1 MKTFIKQES
10 LLSIKKSAVAG
21 IYLLTLLV
29 FSSGLCAGFFIS
41 FFGFVI
47 DVFKVAFLFC
57 CGLMVVCTVLL
68 FLLMK
73 KNRVLKNDYLVF
85 ASIAPIYLLVAVAV
99 INAHFNVEVI
109 DLPNGGIR
117 VIGVSLL
124 YPVFIM
130 LPLGIGNGLFCFY
143 AYLKAL
149 VCEVLRR
156 NNPKTKEENSIGMS

>member
-1 MKTFIKQES
+1 
-10 LLSIKKSAVAG
+10 
-21 IYLLTLLV
+21 
-29 FSSGLCAGFFIS
+29 
-41 FFGFVI
+41 
-47 DVFKVAFLFC
+47 
-57 CGLMVVCTVLL
+57 
-68 FLLMK
+68 MK

-130 LPLGIGNGLFCFY
+130 LPLGIGNGVFCFY

-156 NNPKTKEENSIGMS
+156 NNPNTKEENSIGMS